1 MAGLKYFCTTN
12 IPITITAGV
21 KERVPINVI
30 SLIFNVAFQ
39 NAAVIRSVKQNVDYF
54 QVINVEYV
62 DEPDNKGYSIK
73 IMQENPFFEMEYF
86 FEDEEGIEFNG
97 KLYLIESW
105 NGKTENFTPDDHY
118 ITLLFP
124 EEY

>member
-1 MAGLKYFCTTN
+1 MDGLKYFSTIN

-30 SLIFNVAFQ
+30 GLIFNIAFQ
-39 NAAVIRSVKQNVDYF
+39 NAAVIRSVNQYVDYF
-54 QVINVEYV
+54 QVINVKYV
-62 DEPDNKGYSIK
+62 DEPDKKGYNIK

-86 FEDEEGIEFNG
+86 VETDEDIVFNG
-97 KLYLIESW
+97 KLFLIESW
-105 NGKTENFTPDDHY
+105 NGKTENLTPDDHY

>member
-1 MAGLKYFCTTN
+1 MDRLNYFSSTN
-12 IPITITAGV
+12 IPICMTAGV

-30 SLIFNVAFQ
+30 GLIFEVAFQ
-39 NAAVIRSVKQNVDYF
+39 NAAVIRSVKQYVDYF
-54 QVINVEYV
+54 QVFNVEYV
-62 DEPDNKGYSIK
+62 DKPDKKGHNIK
-73 IMQENPFFEMEYF
+73 IMQEDPFFEMEYF
-86 FEDEEGIEFNG
+86 FEDDEYIGFNG

-105 NGKTENFTPDDHY
+105 NGKTENLIPDDHY